1 MLQNARITAFTISE
15 LLRENQQVKNLP
27 PPTQT
32 RINDTMNKINYYCR
46 VILAKKNKNLLL
58 WLKKNQRFSITTKC
72 WICKKQCKA
81 NDVKVKDRCHITWK
95 YWCSTHKK
103 CYSNLNVTSK
113 IPVLPNLQNYDSHL
127 IFQELGDCNSKRHV
141 ISKLIEI
148 YMTFAM

>member
-1 MLQNARITAFTISE
+1 MQSNFS
-15 LLRENQQVKNLP
+15 
-27 PPTQT
+27 
-32 RINDTMNKINYYCR
+32 
-46 VILAKKNKNLLL
+46 KKNKNLLL
-58 WLKKNQRFSITTKC
+58 WLKKKQRFSITTKC

-148 YMTFAM
+148 YMTFALEQSKNDAINPGLHFSLWRSFFKWLIRKYS